1 MAIPITAVIL
11 TFNEAP
17 NIARTLSRL
26 SWAVEIVVVDSGSS
40 DDTVAI
46 ATRDPRVR
54 VVTRP
59 FTTHAEQ
66 WNFAVHDTAIATEWV
81 LALDADFVLSDSL
94 IGELQ
99 ALAPPDPVDGYWAS
113 FDYCIDGQALRGA
126 AYPPVVVLYRR
137 TRARYYQDGHTQRVR
152 VEGAVGHLAGRIR
165 HDDRKPLAQWLAAQS
180 RYMRLEV
187 QKLTGTPASALS
199 RIDRVRR
206 LIVVMPPAMFLYC
219 YLVRGGVFDGV
230 AGLYYALQRS
240 AAELILSM
248 YLIEARLFGGA
259 DAPDR

>member
-1 MAIPITAVIL
+1 MAIPITVVVL

-26 SWAVEIVVVDSGSS
+26 AWATDIVVVDSGSS
-40 DDTVAI
+40 DDTVAL
-46 ATRDPRVR
+46 AAGDPRVR
-54 VVTRP
+54 IFTRQ

-66 WNFAVHDTAIATEWV
+66 WNFAVHETGIATEWV
-81 LALDADFVLSDSL
+81 LALDADFVLSDSV
-94 IGELQ
+94 IAELA
-99 ALAPPDPVDGYWAS
+99 ALAPPDHVHGYWAS
-113 FDYCIDGQALRGA
+113 FDYCIDGKALRGA

-137 TRARYYQDGHTQRVR
+137 THARYRQDGHTQRVK
-152 VEGAVGHLAGRIR
+152 VDGEVGHLAGRIR

-187 QKLTGTPASALS
+187 SKLTGTPASALS
-199 RIDRVRR
+199 RIDRLRR

-219 YLVRGGVFDGV
+219 YVVRGGVFDGV

-248 YLIEARLFGGA
+248 YLLEDRLAGGA
-259 DAPDR
+259 ASRR